1 ASFVSFPPCLRP
13 PPPSPIHIIY
23 SILAQPAAQMDQACP
38 AIVCEEC
45 GSGAYQELLVNCT
58 QCNGYRHRYCLVVVE
73 FEMIHEWCCGECQKK
88 DNGDTKPIEGENSE
102 VKPIPSQEVAL
113 LSMPTTDNWPRFVV
127 RHKRTPRKM
136 KCVSPNRSEN
146 QAFALKRC
154 AIASQNQIKVEDM
167 NKRQKVLSGATM
179 FTYNRNGKVK
189 NNDHQLRD
197 QPKEAKVAGAA
208 DKRKFNSWV
217 GDQPTGKMA
226 FSASVPTD
234 ANIGRGSGTK
244 SLNNNIDMP
253 VIISSSAEYARRPPP
268 EAVCWT
274 GCFLLSDGEIFN
286 LGEFKAYHPSVV
298 SPRVCN
304 IAKKMPTNMQL
315 KISPRKNYWPK
326 TFEKISPVYEDIALL
341 FFSAEV
347 DCWNKKHPCLVDTR
361 CGFVMHA
368 YIDDMMLLMYSSEV
382 LPPDCQWIDGKSYL
396 WGVFVKPKSKSNHA
410 RLGSVAT

>member
-1 ASFVSFPPCLRP
+1 MARLNSGNDKSAASDCSWNFGSRKPETCDNRI
-13 PPPSPIHIIY
+13 PSDAIDGHMSPDKSGY
-23 SILAQPAAQMDQACP
+23 AREDQACP

-113 LSMPTTDNWPRFVV
+113 LSMPTTDNWP
-127 RHKRTPRKM
+127 
-136 KCVSPNRSEN
+136 
-146 QAFALKRC
+146 
-154 AIASQNQIKVEDM
+154 
-167 NKRQKVLSGATM
+167 
-179 FTYNRNGKVK
+179 RNGKVK

-347 DCWNKKHPCLVDTR
+347 DW
-361 CGFVMHA
+361 
-368 YIDDMMLLMYSSEV
+368 
-382 LPPDCQWIDGKSYL
+382 
-396 WGVFVKPKSKSNHA
+396 
-410 RLGSVAT
+410 